1 MALITYPRTQ
11 ANLSASDTWTD
22 PLLVGEGDVLIIVT
36 SAAGWSGILTV
47 QSRDGPTDS
56 WDFMGQ
62 IIESGAKVLEMPVS
76 GRYIR
81 VGFKSGEYTSGIAT
95 VKVAQG

>member
-1 MALITYPRTQ
+1 
-11 ANLSASDTWTD
+11 
-22 PLLVGEGDVLIIVT
+22 
-36 SAAGWSGILTV
+36 
-47 QSRDGPTDS
+47 
-56 WDFMGQ
+56 MGQ

>member
-11 ANLSASDTWTD
+11 ANLSAANSWTD

-47 QSRDGPTDS
+47 QSRDGPTGS

-76 GRYIR
+76 GRYVR
-81 VGFKSGEYTSGIAT
+81 VGFQTGEYTSGT
-95 VKVAQG
+95 VNIKVAQG